1 MKESINISKS
11 FETTSQRKYID
22 KLFVTY
28 LSIKNPKNISN
39 SSKNKIFKSFCKLNK
54 KIIIFLILLSCITF
68 LCIVFW
74 NLFENDSPKYSINY
88 LNLYIVAHKDFPN
101 KITNPY
107 YKIICDNKSQLK
119 NKYPLEI
126 IETYKNNEL
135 FPKRFGYSEGS
146 KIYYIWKKYKA
157 KEISTKYIGFVHYRR
172 VFSFKN
178 KIPNLDKIFNKYGAI
193 ISKPFSFKISVK
205 TQFCE
210 SHICQFLDEIE
221 EIIKENFTEYYSSA
235 KKSLNNKRLN
245 CCNVFIMKNEDFIK
259 YGEFIFG
266 VLFEFDRRHKIE
278 NDDDI
283 KNLIQ
288 MKIKKIDTKFE
299 SNYQFRQEGFLM
311 ERLSTI
317 FYNSYF
323 KKTLKYKLSGQ

>member
-11 FETTSQRKYID
+11 FEATSQRKYID
-22 KLFVTY
+22 KLFVTH
-28 LSIKNPKNISN
+28 LRRPNSKNTSN
-39 SSKNKIFKSFCKLNK
+39 SCKNKIFKSLCKVNK
-54 KIIIFLILLSCITF
+54 KIIIFLILLSFISF

-74 NLFENDSPKYSINY
+74 NLFENDSPKFSSDY
-88 LNLYIVAHKDFPN
+88 LNLFIVAHKDFHN

-119 NKYPLEI
+119 NKYPLKI

-135 FPKRFGYSEGS
+135 FPKRIGYSEGS

-193 ISKPFSFKISVK
+193 INKPFSFKKSVK

-210 SHICQFLDEIE
+210 YHICQYLDEIE

-235 KKSLNNKRLN
+235 KKSLNDKRFN
-245 CCNVFIMKNEDFIK
+245 CCNVFIMKNKDFIK

-266 VLFEFDRRHKIE
+266 VLFEFDRRHKIK

-283 KNLIQ
+283 INLIE
-288 MKIKKIDTKFE
+288 IEKKKTGTKFE
-299 SNYQFRQEGFLM
+299 SNYQCRQEAFLM
-311 ERLSTI
+311 ERLSII
-317 FYNSYF
+317 FYNYYF
-323 KKTLKYKLSGQ
+323 KKTLKYRLSGQ